1 MMATRIDSRSL
12 WFGLVAAPLAWTVQG
27 LLGWFFGERV
37 CVSMAPASV
46 RVTLAVISVAALL
59 VAITGIGTGL
69 RTWRRASDAPH
80 PVHAEAWDRVE
91 FMALGGVLVSSAFAI
106 GIFWAG
112 LSSAFLFT
120 CGRVR

>member
-1 MMATRIDSRSL
+1 MTTTGIDTRAL
-12 WFGLVAAPLAWTVQG
+12 WFGLVAAPLAWTTQG
-27 LLGWFFGERV
+27 LLGWFFGARV
-37 CVSMAPASV
+37 CASMTPGSV
-46 RVTLAVISVAALL
+46 RVTLGIISLIAL
-59 VAITGIGTGL
+59 AIAIAGIGAGL
-69 RTWRRASDAPH
+69 RNWRRASDAPH

-91 FMALGGVLVSSAFAI
+91 FMALGGVLVSSAFTL